1 RTYENSQ
8 IVAVD
13 MNKEDL
19 EGNAPIS
26 YPLIEDQQVLFS
38 N

>member
-1 RTYENSQ
+1 
-8 IVAVD
+8 